1 MAPDPEATAVEVV
14 YALPACQRV
23 VTVPLG
29 AGMTALEAVHAS
41 GLLGEFPEL
50 DCVALALGIYGRR
63 VESSQRLRPGDRV
76 EIYRP
81 LRIDPRAARRQAA
94 ESGGRRGARR
104 SAARSS

>member
-1 MAPDPEATAVEVV
+1 MAPDPEPTVVEVV
-14 YALPACQRV
+14 YALPARQRV
-23 VTVPLG
+23 VSVPLG

-50 DCVALALGIYGRR
+50 DGASLALGIYGRR
-63 VESSQRLRPGDRV
+63 VEGSQRLRPGDRV

-94 ESGGRRGARR
+94 VSEGRRGSRR
-104 SAARSS
+104 GATRSS